1 MPTGYI
7 LSIDQGTTG
16 TTILLMD
23 AEGEIVGKES
33 REFTQYYPK
42 PGWVEHDAIE
52 IWEVTCQVVVDLVS
66 AYNAKNQI
74 IAIGVTNQRETT
86 VIWDRRTGNPIHPAI
101 VWQCRRTS
109 EICSDLKKQGLE
121 EKIKSKTGLVTDP
134 YFSSTKVLWILDQVD
149 NARSLA
155 DQGYLAFGTIDSWL
169 LWNLTDGA
177 SHATDQTNASRT
189 MLFNINTLQWDE
201 ELLEIF
207 QVPVSILP
215 EVQPSSNIFGTT
227 KGLGFLP
234 DSIPISGMAGDQQA
248 ALFGQ
253 LCTQSGVAK
262 NTYGTGCFLLLNT
275 GDQPI
280 QSESGLLTT
289 LACSLDQKPT
299 YALEGSVFIA
309 GAAIQWLR
317 DELHFVDSAA
327 ETEVLAES
335 LNDSDGVFVVPAF
348 TGLGAPYWDP
358 NAKGAILGL
367 TRGTTPSHIVRASLE
382 SIAFQS
388 ADLVEAMIY
397 DAGLQL
403 HQLRVD
409 GGAASNNFLM
419 QFQADLLG
427 VDIERPCH
435 IETTAIGAAYLAGLG
450 VGLWKNIDELVL
462 HRQVDRVF
470 SPQMSELQ
478 RQDKLSAWRNA
489 VKRVLSS

>member
-1 MPTGYI
+1 MQTGYI

-169 LWNLTDGA
+169 LWNLTDGT

-227 KGLGFLP
+227 KGLEFLP

-427 VDIERPCH
+427 VDIERPRH

-450 VGLWKNIDELVL
+450 VGLWENIDELEL

>member
-1 MPTGYI
+1 MQTGYI

-169 LWNLTDGA
+169 LWNLTDGT

-227 KGLGFLP
+227 KGLEFLP

-470 SPQMSELQ
+470 SPQMPELQ

>member
-1 MPTGYI
+1 MQTGYI

-169 LWNLTDGA
+169 LWNLTDGT

-227 KGLGFLP
+227 KGLEFLP

-289 LACSLDQKPT
+289 LACSLDQKPI

-470 SPQMSELQ
+470 SPQMPELQ

>member
-169 LWNLTDGA
+169 LWNLTDGT

-227 KGLGFLP
+227 KGLEFLP

-289 LACSLDQKPT
+289 LACSLDQKPI

-470 SPQMSELQ
+470 SPQMPELQ

>member
-1 MPTGYI
+1 MQTGYI

-169 LWNLTDGA
+169 LWNLTDGT
-177 SHATDQTNASRT
+177 SHSTDQTNASRT

-227 KGLGFLP
+227 KGLEFLP

-427 VDIERPCH
+427 VDIERPRH

-450 VGLWKNIDELVL
+450 VGLWGNIDELEL

-470 SPQMSELQ
+470 SPQMSKLQ

>member
-1 MPTGYI
+1 MQTGYI

-169 LWNLTDGA
+169 LWNLTDGS
-177 SHATDQTNASRT
+177 SHATDLTNASRT

-215 EVQPSSNIFGTT
+215 EVHPSSNIFGTT
-227 KGLGFLP
+227 KGLEFLP

-427 VDIERPCH
+427 VDIERPRH

-450 VGLWKNIDELVL
+450 VGLWGNIDELEL

-470 SPQMSELQ
+470 SPQMSKLQ

>member
-1 MPTGYI
+1 MQTGYI

-169 LWNLTDGA
+169 LWNLTDGT
-177 SHATDQTNASRT
+177 SHSTDQTNASRT

-227 KGLGFLP
+227 KGLEFLP

-289 LACSLDQKPT
+289 LACSLDQKPI

-427 VDIERPCH
+427 VDIERPRH

-450 VGLWKNIDELVL
+450 VGLWGNIDELEL

>member
-227 KGLGFLP
+227 KRLEFLP

-470 SPQMSELQ
+470 SPQMPELQ

>member
-1 MPTGYI
+1 MQTGYI

-134 YFSSTKVLWILDQVD
+134 YFSSTKVLWILDQVA

-169 LWNLTDGA
+169 LWNLTDGT

-227 KGLGFLP
+227 KGLEFLP

-427 VDIERPCH
+427 VDIERPRH

-450 VGLWKNIDELVL
+450 VGLWGNIDELEL

>member
-1 MPTGYI
+1 
-7 LSIDQGTTG
+7 
-16 TTILLMD
+16 
-23 AEGEIVGKES
+23 
-33 REFTQYYPK
+33 
-42 PGWVEHDAIE
+42 
-52 IWEVTCQVVVDLVS
+52 
-66 AYNAKNQI
+66 
-74 IAIGVTNQRETT
+74 
-86 VIWDRRTGNPIHPAI
+86 
-101 VWQCRRTS
+101 
-109 EICSDLKKQGLE
+109 
-121 EKIKSKTGLVTDP
+121 
-134 YFSSTKVLWILDQVD
+134 
-149 NARSLA
+149 
-155 DQGYLAFGTIDSWL
+155 
-169 LWNLTDGA
+169 
-177 SHATDQTNASRT
+177 
-189 MLFNINTLQWDE
+189 
-201 ELLEIF
+201 
-207 QVPVSILP
+207 
-215 EVQPSSNIFGTT
+215 
-227 KGLGFLP
+227 
-234 DSIPISGMAGDQQA
+234 MAGDQQA

-470 SPQMSELQ
+470 SPQMPELQ

>member
-1 MPTGYI
+1 MQTGYI

-169 LWNLTDGA
+169 LWNLTDGT

-227 KGLGFLP
+227 KGLEFLP

-280 QSESGLLTT
+280 RSESGLLTT

-427 VDIERPCH
+427 VDIERPRH

-450 VGLWKNIDELVL
+450 VGLWGNIDELEF

>member
-1 MPTGYI
+1 MQTGYI

-23 AEGEIVGKES
+23 AKGEIVGKES

-169 LWNLTDGA
+169 LWNLTDGT

-227 KGLGFLP
+227 KGLEFLP

-450 VGLWKNIDELVL
+450 VGLWGNIDELEL

>member
-169 LWNLTDGA
+169 LWNLTDGT

-227 KGLGFLP
+227 KGLEFLP

>member
-109 EICSDLKKQGLE
+109 EICLDLKKQGLE
-121 EKIKSKTGLVTDP
+121 EKIKLKTGLVTDP

-169 LWNLTDGA
+169 LWNLTDGT

-227 KGLGFLP
+227 KGLEFLP

-289 LACSLDQKPT
+289 LACSLDQKPI

-470 SPQMSELQ
+470 SPQMPELQ

>member
-169 LWNLTDGA
+169 LWNLTDGT

-227 KGLGFLP
+227 KGLEFLP

-470 SPQMSELQ
+470 SPQMPELQ

>member
-1 MPTGYI
+1 MQTGYI

-169 LWNLTDGA
+169 LWNLTDGTI
-177 SHATDQTNASRT
+177 HATDQTNASRT

-227 KGLGFLP
+227 KGLEFLP

-253 LCTQSGVAK
+253 LCTQPGVAK

-280 QSESGLLTT
+280 QSKSGLLTT
-289 LACSLDQKPT
+289 LACSLDQTPT

-309 GAAIQWLR
+309 GAVIQWLR
-317 DELHFVDSAA
+317 DELRFVDSA
-327 ETEVLAES
+327 T
-335 LNDSDGVFVVPAF
+335 
-348 TGLGAPYWDP
+348 
-358 NAKGAILGL
+358 
-367 TRGTTPSHIVRASLE
+367 
-382 SIAFQS
+382 
-388 ADLVEAMIY
+388 
-397 DAGLQL
+397 
-403 HQLRVD
+403 
-409 GGAASNNFLM
+409 
-419 QFQADLLG
+419 
-427 VDIERPCH
+427 
-435 IETTAIGAAYLAGLG
+435 
-450 VGLWKNIDELVL
+450 
-462 HRQVDRVF
+462 
-470 SPQMSELQ
+470 
-478 RQDKLSAWRNA
+478 
-489 VKRVLSS
+489 

>member
-1 MPTGYI
+1 MQSEYI

-16 TTILLMD
+16 STILLID
-23 AEGEIVGKES
+23 TEGKIVGKEYS
-33 REFTQYYPK
+33 EFTQHYPK
-42 PGWVEHDAIE
+42 PGWVEHDATE
-52 IWEVTCQVVVDLVS
+52 IWEVTRQIMADLVS
-66 AYNAKNQI
+66 FHNARNQI
-74 IAIGVTNQRETT
+74 IAIGITNQRETT
-86 VIWDRRTGNPIHPAI
+86 VIWDRRTGYPIHPAI
-101 VWQCRRTS
+101 VWQCRRTA
-109 EICSDLKKQGLE
+109 EICLDLKKQGLE
-121 EKIKSKTGLVTDP
+121 EKIKLKTGLVTDP
-134 YFSSTKVLWILDQVD
+134 YFSSTKVSWILDQVD

-155 DQGYLAFGTIDSWL
+155 NRGHLAFGTIDSWL
-169 LWNLTDGA
+169 LWNLTGGT
-177 SHATDQTNASRT
+177 SHAPDQTNASRT
-189 MLFNINTLQWDE
+189 MLFNINTLQWDD
-201 ELLEIF
+201 ELLDIF

-215 EVQPSSNIFGTT
+215 EVQPSLNIFGTT
-227 KGLGFLP
+227 KNLEFLP
-234 DSIPISGMAGDQQA
+234 DSIPMSGMAGDQQA

-253 LCTQSGVAK
+253 LCTQPGAAK

-299 YALEGSVFIA
+299 YALEWSVFVA

-317 DELHFVDSAA
+317 DELHFIDSAA
-327 ETEVLAES
+327 ETEALAES

-388 ADLVEAMIY
+388 ADLVEAMMH

-409 GGAASNNFLM
+409 GGATANNFLM

-427 VDIERPCH
+427 INVERPRH
-435 IETTAIGAAYLAGLG
+435 IETTALGAAYLAGLSVG
-450 VGLWKNIDELVL
+450 VWKNIDELESY
-462 HRQVDRVF
+462 RQVDQIF
-470 SPQMSELQ
+470 SPQISDLQ
-478 RQDKLSAWRNA
+478 RQEKLSAWRNA

>member
-23 AEGEIVGKES
+23 AKGEIVGKES

-169 LWNLTDGA
+169 LWNLTDGT

-227 KGLGFLP
+227 KGLEFLP

-427 VDIERPCH
+427 VDIERPRH

-450 VGLWKNIDELVL
+450 VGLWGNIDELEL

>member
-169 LWNLTDGA
+169 LWNLTDGT

-227 KGLGFLP
+227 KGLEFLP

-427 VDIERPCH
+427 VDIERPRH

-450 VGLWKNIDELVL
+450 VGLWGNIDELEL

>member
-1 MPTGYI
+1 MQTGYI

-23 AEGEIVGKES
+23 AKGEIVGKES

-86 VIWDRRTGNPIHPAI
+86 VIWDRRTGDPIHPAI

-109 EICSDLKKQGLE
+109 EICSDLKKRGLE

-169 LWNLTDGA
+169 LWNLTDGT

-227 KGLGFLP
+227 KGLEFLP

-427 VDIERPCH
+427 VDIERPRH

-450 VGLWKNIDELVL
+450 VGLWGNIDELEL

>member
-1 MPTGYI
+1 MQTGYI

-109 EICSDLKKQGLE
+109 EICLDLKKQGLE
-121 EKIKSKTGLVTDP
+121 EKIKLKTGLVTDP

-169 LWNLTDGA
+169 LWNLTDGT

-227 KGLGFLP
+227 KGLEFLP

-470 SPQMSELQ
+470 SPQMPELQ

>member
-169 LWNLTDGA
+169 LWNLTDGT

-427 VDIERPCH
+427 VDIERPRH

-450 VGLWKNIDELVL
+450 VGLWGNIDELEL

>member
-1 MPTGYI
+1 MQTGYV

-109 EICSDLKKQGLE
+109 EICLDLKKQGLE

-169 LWNLTDGA
+169 LWNLTDGT

-227 KGLGFLP
+227 KGLEFLP

-427 VDIERPCH
+427 VDIERPRH

-470 SPQMSELQ
+470 SPQMPELQ

>member
-109 EICSDLKKQGLE
+109 EICLDLKKQGLE
-121 EKIKSKTGLVTDP
+121 EKIKLKTGLVTDP

-227 KGLGFLP
+227 KGLEFLP

-289 LACSLDQKPT
+289 LACSLDQKPI

-419 QFQADLLG
+419 QFQANILNKQIDRPINVESTGLG
-427 VDIERPCH
+427 
-435 IETTAIGAAYLAGLG
+435 IGMLAGLASG
-450 VGLWKNIDELVL
+450 FWGNAEELINI
-462 HRQVDRVF
+462 RKTDRVF
-470 SPQMSELQ
+470 TPQMPKKQ
-478 RQDKLSAWRNA
+478 RSDLI
-489 VKRVLSS
+489 SSWEKAIKKAQYN